1 MFRGLFRPI
10 KGRIFAQRKDLT
22 PLRVCPGKFTPVE
35 ALLKNTQSSQ
45 LNKYTQLLRSNA
57 LNQVRF
63 YSTKP
68 EPPQGLF
75 SRLKF
80 MLIKQNRPF
89 NADEISAFLSWIL
102 MGNFMLI
109 LIGTTTFIGSIFY
122 LVNTFGDGELNKAIL
137 KRMFVFD
144 NGLRIDIDDPKF
156 QANWEDGKIKFKN
169 VVVESSLKNTHL
181 KYTLKIDEINVTLS
195 LRKWINRKGLIH
207 DVEIDGL
214 DGDVYLN
221 SSNFMVDSSFHGN
234 YELGNFKVTHSK
246 IIFHDDHIFREPLE
260 LILFNCEMNRLRR
273 NWIVYDFLDANSMF
287 GSIGGSLFTLHKR
300 QNQIAH
306 FSGVDS
312 IIHGETDQYENE
324 IWKKTTRLRID
335 MLDLSYLNNETS
347 KMNWIE
353 SGKVELIF
361 DIMLPSEDDTDSIAQ
376 LNVDYSWDG
385 LKKIGEDVKYQLDK
399 SYKKLIGKED
409 EIEYEDVTP
418 INKYVVIDMK
428 INFYELN
435 AREITTSPV
444 SSLTGEPYIPLEELQ
459 SLVTFIND
467 EKFGLSSPKFNS
479 TTGNDQDDGYYDSS
493 DIELDDSE
501 ELEDDNDHQLKGLP
515 PIKFR
520 IVQNLNNF
528 EFLDLPSLL
537 SCATM
542 ECPNENSDIGSIKC
556 FQNTN
561 KFIDASVYELLVILM
576 VYKHEIQGKMIDMY
590 AKRSG
595 FEILFNNFILG
606 NLILVGLGT
615 FVI

>member
-1 MFRGLFRPI
+1 MLH
-10 KGRIFAQRKDLT
+10 QRCL
-22 PLRVCPGKFTPVE
+22 
-35 ALLKNTQSSQ
+35 
-45 LNKYTQLLRSNA
+45 
-57 LNQVRF
+57 
-63 YSTKP
+63 STKP
-68 EPPQGLF
+68 NTPQGFF
-75 SRLKF
+75 SKFKF

-102 MGNFMLI
+102 MGNFMLV
-109 LIGTTTFIGSIFY
+109 LIATTTSIGSILY
-122 LVNTFGDGELNKAIL
+122 LANTFGDGELNKAIL
-137 KRMFVFD
+137 KRMLVFD

-156 QANWEDGKIKFKN
+156 KANWEDGMIKFKN
-169 VVVESSLKNTHL
+169 IVIESSLKNSHL
-181 KYTLKIDEINVTLS
+181 KYTLKVDEINVTLS
-195 LRKWINRKGLIH
+195 LRKWINRKGLIQ

-214 DGDVYLN
+214 DGNVNLN
-221 SSNFMVDSSFHGN
+221 SQDFMIDSSFHAR
-234 YELGNFKVTHSK
+234 YELRNFKITHSK
-246 IIFHDDHIFREPLE
+246 IIFNDEHIFKEPLE
-260 LILFNCEMNRLRR
+260 LVLFNCDLNRLRR

-300 QNQIAH
+300 QNQIAQ

-312 IIHGETDQYENE
+312 IIRGKNDEYENE

-347 KMNWIE
+347 KINWIE
-353 SGKVELIF
+353 SGKAELIF
-361 DIMLPSEDDTDSIAQ
+361 DIMLPSEEDCDSIPQ

-385 LKKIGEDVKYQLDK
+385 LKKLGEDIKIQLDQ
-399 SYKKLIGKED
+399 SYKKLMGRED
-409 EIEYEDVTP
+409 EVIYDDITP
-418 INKYVVIDMK
+418 VNKYVVIDMK

-435 AREITTSPV
+435 AREITKSPI
-444 SSLTGEPYIPLEELQ
+444 SSLTGEPYISLEELQ

-479 TTGNDQDDGYYDSS
+479 NGIDHQDDGYYESS
-493 DIELDDSE
+493 DIELDENE
-501 ELEDDNDHQLKGLP
+501 ELEVDNDHQLKGLP

-528 EFLDLPSLL
+528 EYLDLPSLL

-542 ECPNENSDIGSIKC
+542 KFPDNEKDVKSVKC

-561 KFIDASVYELLVILM
+561 KFIDASVYELLAILM
-576 VYKHEIQGKMIDMY
+576 VYKQEIQGKMIDMY

-606 NLILVGLGT
+606 NLILVGLGA